1 MAKKTTKKRAKRNPV
16 GRPQTVFTAAQIV
29 KMSKLALNGCQN
41 GTIASIMDIPKN
53 TLLDN
58 CRLLLSKKRAE
69 RKNKLRTLQM
79 TAARKGN
86 PALLIF
92 LGKNELEQ
100 ADKHDIEHDVSD
112 GLKDLMKEIGGKGD
126 GLPIK
131 MV

>member
-100 ADKHDIEHDVSD
+100 ADKNETLLTGQD
-112 GLKDLMKEIGGKGD
+112 GGPIALQILTFKGKDDSK
-126 GLPIK
+126 
-131 MV
+131 